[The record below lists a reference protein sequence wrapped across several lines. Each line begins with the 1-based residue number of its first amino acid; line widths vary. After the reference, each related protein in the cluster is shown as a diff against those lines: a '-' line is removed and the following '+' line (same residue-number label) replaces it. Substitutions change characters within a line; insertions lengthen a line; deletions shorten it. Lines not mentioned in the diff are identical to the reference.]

1 MTSRG
6 FALIWCAAITLV
18 TLIVVAL
25 NTFTK
30 DPQVNFENIP
40 AAPVVVI
47 GSSLMGSA
55 VPSFGQ
61 GTDSLLGDGRAHVRY
76 AVSGITEDQTLELLQ
91 LVLNGGAKTVL
102 IEANALAFDFASK
115 RSAFNQ
121 DRAQLD
127 RLIKPLFDL
136 SARIRQKLR
145 EFIFGQQAIVTLTS
159 EVNNLDNHFLVMPN
173 AKANYPLHLRLPQYP
188 DVLEATL
195 MLASKNG
202 VELILIAP
210 PRSQW
215 AADVMGPEAIETLRL
230 HFQTLSDRLNLPLFQ
245 PSAAWSNE
253 HFIDAAH
260 MSRQGRMRF
269 LNELAQWWASRP

>member
-1 MTSRG
+1 MTSRQL
-6 FALIWCAAITLV
+6 ALIWCAAITLV

-30 DPQVNFENIP
+30 DVQVNFDNMP

-47 GSSLMGSA
+47 GSSLMRSA

-61 GTDSLLGDGRAHVRY
+61 GNDSLLGDGRAHVRH
-76 AVSGITEDQTLELLQ
+76 AVGGITEDQTLELLQ

-115 RSAFNQ
+115 RSAFYQ
-121 DRAQLD
+121 DGAQLA
-127 RLIKPLFDL
+127 RLVKPLFDL
-136 SARIRQKLR
+136 SIRIRQKLR
-145 EFIFGQQAIVTLTS
+145 EFIFGQQAIEILTT
-159 EVNNLDNHFLVMPN
+159 EANNLDNHFSVNPN
-173 AKANYPLHLRLPQYP
+173 AKANYPLYLRLPQYP
-188 DVLEATL
+188 DVLEAAL

-215 AADVMGPEAIETLRL
+215 AADVMGPEATETLRL

-245 PSAAWSNE
+245 PSGVWSNE
-253 HFIDAAH
+253 HFVDAAH

-269 LNELAQWWASRP
+269 LNELAQWWVSRP

>member
-1 MTSRG
+1 MTSREL
-6 FALIWCAAITLV
+6 ALIWCAAITLV

-30 DPQVNFENIP
+30 DVKVNFDNMP

-47 GSSLMGSA
+47 GSSLMRNA

-61 GTDSLLGDGRAHVRY
+61 GNDSLLGDGRAHVRH
-76 AVSGITEDQTLELLQ
+76 AVGGITEDQTLELLQ

-115 RSAFNQ
+115 RSAFHQ
-121 DRAQLD
+121 DGAQLA
-127 RLIKPLFDL
+127 RLVKPLFDL
-136 SARIRQKLR
+136 STRIRQKLR
-145 EFIFGQQAIVTLTS
+145 EFIFGQQAIETLTT
-159 EVNNLDNHFLVMPN
+159 EANNLDKHFSVKPN
-173 AKANYPLHLRLPQYP
+173 AKANYPLYLRLPQYP
-188 DVLEATL
+188 DVLEAAL

-202 VELILIAP
+202 AELILIAP

-215 AADVMGPEAIETLRL
+215 AADVMGPEATETLRL

-245 PSAAWSNE
+245 PSGVWSNE
-253 HFIDAAH
+253 HFVDAAH

-269 LNELAQWWASRP
+269 LNELAQWWVSRP

>member
-30 DPQVNFENIP
+30 AAQDNFDNMP

-47 GSSLMGSA
+47 GSSLMKSA

-61 GTDSLLGDGRAHVRY
+61 GNDSLLGDGRAHVRY
-76 AVSGITEDQTLELLQ
+76 AVGSITEDTTVELLR
-91 LVLNGGAKTVL
+91 LALNGGAKTVL

-115 RSAFNQ
+115 GSTFHQ
-121 DRAQLD
+121 DGAQLD

-136 SARIRQKLR
+136 STRIRQKLR
-145 EFIFGQQAIVTLTS
+145 EFIFGQHPTVTFIS
-159 EVNNLDNHFLVMPN
+159 EADNLDNHFSVKPN
-173 AKANYPLHLRLPQYP
+173 AKAKYPLYLRLPQYP
-188 DVLEATL
+188 DLLEATL

-215 AADVMGPEAIETLRL
+215 AADVMGPEATETLRL

-245 PSAAWSNE
+245 PSAVWSNE

-260 MSRQGRMRF
+260 MSRQGRTRF

>member
-30 DPQVNFENIP
+30 AAQDNFDNMP

-47 GSSLMGSA
+47 GSSLMKSA

-61 GTDSLLGDGRAHVRY
+61 GNDSLLGDGRAHVRY
-76 AVSGITEDQTLELLQ
+76 AVGSITEDTTVELLR
-91 LVLNGGAKTVL
+91 LALNDGAKTVL

-115 RSAFNQ
+115 GSTFHQ
-121 DRAQLD
+121 DGAQLD

-136 SARIRQKLR
+136 STRIRQKLR
-145 EFIFGQQAIVTLTS
+145 EFIFGQHPTVTFIS
-159 EVNNLDNHFLVMPN
+159 EADNLDNHFSVKPN
-173 AKANYPLHLRLPQYP
+173 AKAKYPLYLRLPQYP
-188 DVLEATL
+188 DLLEATL

-215 AADVMGPEAIETLRL
+215 AADVMGPEATETLRL

-245 PSAAWSNE
+245 PSAVWSNE

-260 MSRQGRMRF
+260 MSRQGRTRF